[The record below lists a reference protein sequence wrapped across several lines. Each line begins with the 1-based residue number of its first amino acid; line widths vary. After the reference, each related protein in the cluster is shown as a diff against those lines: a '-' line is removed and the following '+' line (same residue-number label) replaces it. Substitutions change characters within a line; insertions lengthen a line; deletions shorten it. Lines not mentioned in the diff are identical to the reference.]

1 MSNDRYNRNIL
12 FFEEEGQERLSAS
25 KVAVV
30 GLGGVGSHVVQQ
42 LALLGVGQLSLI
54 DDDEVD
60 KTSLNRLIGIRAT
73 DPIPGTS
80 KVKNG
85 WRLAQETNPDVQL
98 VAIPQTLTSHEA
110 FQSIIDS
117 DYLFGCVDNEGSRLI
132 LTELSAAYTKPY
144 FDVAS
149 EILLEQNSYGGR
161 VCVAWNGDGCL
172 YCYGLIDV
180 SEAQE
185 DLMNPQAR
193 ANREAVYGMP
203 AAPAGEP
210 GPSVV
215 SINGVVASLAV
226 TEFMLAVSGIHA
238 DPKRVLKYDAKR
250 GIVTRSKD
258 EPKPGCYYCCGIRGT
273 GDRVNVRRYIEAS
286 TGPS

>member
-12 FFEEEGQERLSAS
+12 FFGEGGQERLSAS

-54 DDDEVD
+54 DYDEVD
-60 KTSLNRLIGIRAT
+60 KTSLNRLIGIRAN

-98 VAIPQTLTSHEA
+98 ITISQTLTSPEA
-110 FQSIIDS
+110 FQAIIDS

-193 ANREAVYGMP
+193 ANRNAVYGMP
-203 AAPAGEP
+203 PGPAGEP
-210 GPSVV
+210 GPAVV

-226 TEFMLAVSGIHA
+226 TEFMLTVSGVHTE
-238 DPKRVLKYDAKR
+238 PKRVLKYDAKR
-250 GIVTRSKD
+250 GIVTRSRD
-258 EPKPGCYYCCGIRGT
+258 EPKPDCYYCCWIKGA
-273 GDRVNVRRYIEAS
+273 GDSANVHRYIESS
-286 TGPS
+286 TRAR

>member
-12 FFEEEGQERLSAS
+12 FFREEGQKRLSAS

-42 LALLGVGQLSLI
+42 LTLLGVRQLSLI

-60 KTSLNRLIGIRAT
+60 RTSLNRLIGARSD
-73 DPIPGTS
+73 DPIPGIS
-80 KVKNG
+80 KVTNS
-85 WRLAQETNPDVQL
+85 WRLAQETNPDIQL
-98 VAIPQTLTSHEA
+98 ITVPQALTSCEA
-110 FQSIIDS
+110 FQAIIDS

-161 VCVAWNGDGCL
+161 VCVAWNGHGCL
-172 YCYGLIDV
+172 VCYRLLDQ
-180 SEAQE
+180 SEATE

-203 AAPAGEP
+203 AGLQGEP

-226 TEFMLAVSGIHA
+226 TEFMLAVSGVHEE
-238 DPKRVLKYDAKR
+238 PKRVLKYDAKR

-258 EPKPGCYYCCGIRGT
+258 EPKPDCYYCCGIRGA
-273 GDRVNVRRYIEAS
+273 GAKANVHRYI
-286 TGPS
+286 

>member
-12 FFEEEGQERLSAS
+12 FFGEAGQKRLSAS

-30 GLGGVGSHVVQQ
+30 GLGGVGSHVAQQ
-42 LALLGVGQLSLI
+42 LILLGIGQLILI
-54 DDDEVD
+54 DHDEID
-60 KTSLNRLIGIRAT
+60 STSLNRLIGARAD

-80 KVKNG
+80 KVTNSR
-85 WRLAQETNPDVQL
+85 RLAEETNPEVQL
-98 VAIPQTLTSHEA
+98 ISIPQALTSREA
-110 FQSIIDS
+110 FQAIIDS

-149 EILLEQNSYGGR
+149 GILLEQNSYGGR
-161 VCVAWNGDGCL
+161 VCVAWNGHGCL
-172 YCYGLIDV
+172 VCYGLLDQ
-180 SEAQE
+180 SEATD

-193 ANREAVYGMP
+193 ANREEVYGMP
-203 AAPAGEP
+203 AGLRGKP

-226 TEFMLAVSGIHA
+226 TEFMLAVSGVHEE
-238 DPKRVLKYDAKR
+238 PKRVLKYDAKR
-250 GIVTRSKD
+250 GIVTKSKD
-258 EPKPGCYYCCGIRGT
+258 QPKPDCYYCCGIRGVR
-273 GDRVNVRRYIEAS
+273 DKANVHRYIKK
-286 TGPS
+286 